1 MRRPSCSHVCPR
13 ASSGAGIFS
22 HLEFV
27 AICFTQGWDGIMF
40 HPEVGWYHVSPR
52 RVGWYHVSPKVGWYH
67 VSPKGWMVQNPQ
79 KNDCISCVSASV
91 ASVYDSCA
99 DCNRSWVHR
108 WSCFDVIELLL
119 SGLFVAPVVSVI
131 LHGIYVFVCL
141 WLVALVCA
149 VGGECV
155 WVVVAATE

>member
-67 VSPKGWMVQNPQ
+67 VSPKGWMVQKPQ
-79 KNDCISCVSASV
+79 KSDCISCVSASV
-91 ASVYDSCA
+91 ASVYDSFA

-108 WSCFDVIELLL
+108 WSCFDVIELFL
-119 SGLFVAPVVSVI
+119 SGLFVSYQLCANDPSFF
-131 LHGIYVFVCL
+131 GFS
-141 WLVALVCA
+141 WLVAPVCA
-149 VGGECV
+149 VGGECA
-155 WVVVAATE
+155 WVVVAAAE